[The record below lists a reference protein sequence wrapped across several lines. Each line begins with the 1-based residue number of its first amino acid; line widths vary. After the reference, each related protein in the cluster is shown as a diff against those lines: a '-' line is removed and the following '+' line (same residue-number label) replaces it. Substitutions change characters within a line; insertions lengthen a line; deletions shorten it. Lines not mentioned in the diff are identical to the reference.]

1 MTNKILITVLVPMI
15 EEEYDMYIPVSKS
28 IKVTANLLIK
38 TINELSEG
46 HFPIKEKCILL
57 TSDGQVLKEGSNIKE
72 SGIKNGDKIIL
83 I

>member
-15 EEEYDMYIPVSKS
+15 EKEYDIYIPVSKS
-28 IKVTANLLIK
+28 IRVTANLLIK
-38 TINELSEG
+38 SINELSEG
-46 HFPIKEKCILL
+46 HFPIKDKCSLL
-57 TSDGQVLKEGSNIKE
+57 TSTGEILKEDSNIKD

>member
-15 EEEYDMYIPVSKS
+15 EEQYDIYIPVSKS

-46 HFPIKEKCILL
+46 HFPIKEKCTLL
-57 TSDGQVLKEGSNIKE
+57 SSTGIVFNEGSNIKE
-72 SGIKNGDKIIL
+72 CGIKNGDKIIL